1 MPTFEA
7 WHALENGSEVWA
19 VVELRGGKFV
29 RVVSKTDTLINREQI
44 PLTVCPLSNL
54 RLCVVPDMKA
64 HPLKR
69 MLKAGL
75 MATLNSDDPAYFGG
89 YMNEN
94 FMAVQQALD
103 LDRAEIATLAR
114 NGFRAA
120 FCDEANRQRHLAALD
135 GFLRQA

>member
-1 MPTFEA
+1 
-7 WHALENGSEVWA
+7 VK
-19 VVELRGGKFV
+19 LRVFPHMAQH
-29 RVVSKTDTLINREQI
+29 T
-44 PLTVCPLSNL
+44 
-54 RLCVVPDMKA
+54 
-64 HPLKR
+64 LKR
-69 MLKAGL
+69 MLDAGL
-75 MATLNSDDPAYFGG
+75 RVTLNSDDPAYFGG

-120 FCDEANRQRHLAALD
+120 FCDEATRQRHLAALD